1 MCVCVCVC
9 VLSSYSNVHLFATL
23 WATAHQAPLS
33 MGFSRHEFWKI
44 AMPSSR
50 GSSRPRDPT
59 ISLMSPALQADSLP
73 TGQLGKTFAEKFYM
87 HSNIER
93 VGND

>member
-1 MCVCVCVC
+1 MEWV
-9 VLSSYSNVHLFATL
+9 
-23 WATAHQAPLS
+23 P
-33 MGFSRHEFWKI
+33 
-44 AMPSSR
+44 
-50 GSSRPRDPT
+50 
-59 ISLMSPALQADSLP
+59 ISPPGDHSHPGIKSTFPVSPALQADSLP